1 MSSATRELAGLV
13 GAAAAAAALGIP
25 RSSYYRHQRPAVRRP
40 RPTLAWALPP
50 EEVRAI
56 LDLLHS
62 PRFADCAPA
71 EIVAMLLDEGT
82 YLCSERTMYRLLAA
96 AGEVHER
103 RAVAH
108 RSHYAAPELLATGPN
123 QVWSWDVTKLKGPG
137 KWNYFCLY
145 VLLDV
150 FSRFVTGWLVANR
163 ESAALACDLIAQA
176 VADQGITPGQLQ
188 IHADR
193 GSAMVSKSVHQLLS
207 DLDIRAT
214 HSRPHV
220 SNDNPY
226 SEAQFKTLKYRPDFP
241 ERFGSEQDARLHG
254 RTFFPWYNTEHRHSG
269 IAMLTPATV
278 HYGRAEEV
286 LERRYQVMQ
295 AAYAAPPARFAR
307 PPVRQTLPERVWI
320 NAPHP
325 APV

>member
-25 RSSYYRHQRPAVRRP
+25 RSSYYRHQRPAVDRRP

-71 EIVAMLLDEGT
+71 EIVAMLLDEGI

-103 RAVAH
+103 RAVVH
-108 RSHYAAPELLATGPN
+108 RNHYAAPELLATGPN
-123 QVWSWDVTKLKGPG
+123 QVWSWDVTKLKARQ
-137 KWNYFCLY
+137 
-145 VLLDV
+145 VELLLPLCALG
-150 FSRFVTGWLVANR
+150 VTGWLVANR

-220 SNDNPY
+220 SNDNPV
-226 SEAQFKTLKYRPDFP
+226 LRGPV
-241 ERFGSEQDARLHG
+241 QDPQVPTRVSRALRLG
-254 RTFFPWYNTEHRHSG
+254 AG
-269 IAMLTPATV
+269 
-278 HYGRAEEV
+278 
-286 LERRYQVMQ
+286 
-295 AAYAAPPARFAR
+295 R
-307 PPVRQTLPERVWI
+307 PPPRSHLLPLVQHRARTHSVNGVERLRLR
-320 NAPHP
+320 A
-325 APV
+325 

>member
-25 RSSYYRHQRPAVRRP
+25 RSSYYRHQRPAVDRRP

-71 EIVAMLLDEGT
+71 EIVAMLLDEGI

-103 RAVAH
+103 RAVVH
-108 RSHYAAPELLATGPN
+108 RNHYAAPELLATGPN

-145 VLLDV
+145 VLLDI
-150 FSRFVTGWLVANR
+150 FSRLVTGWLVANR

-220 SNDNPY
+220 SNDNPVLRGPVQDPQVPTRVPR
-226 SEAQFKTLKYRPDFP
+226 ALRLGAGRPP
-241 ERFGSEQDARLHG
+241 PRSHLLPLVQHRAPPLR
-254 RTFFPWYNTEHRHSG
+254 HRHAHPG
-269 IAMLTPATV
+269 D
-278 HYGRAEEV
+278 
-286 LERRYQVMQ
+286 
-295 AAYAAPPARFAR
+295 R
-307 PPVRQTLPERVWI
+307 PLRPREGG
-320 NAPHP
+320 A
-325 APV
+325 